1 MRTALVGMI
10 HDAAAFG
17 VLTDDPH
24 AEGGEDG
31 EECEDEDG
39 SHESD
44 SIRVFG
50 SRLIWKLFLFQSGFS
65 PSKFRINSASCFNFT
80 GLLI

>member
-10 HDAAAFG
+10 HDAATFG

-24 AEGGEDG
+24 AKGGEDG

-39 SHESD
+39 GHGDLCLSRTQKFITIEVNHMG
-44 SIRVFG
+44 RHFCNPNFG
-50 SRLIWKLFLFQSGFS
+50 FPGNI
-65 PSKFRINSASCFNFT
+65 I
-80 GLLI
+80 

>member
-1 MRTALVGMI
+1 MGTALVGMI

-24 AEGGEDG
+24 ADGGEDG

-39 SHESD
+39 SH
-44 SIRVFG
+44 G
-50 SRLIWKLFLFQSGFS
+50 KFLFIAD
-65 PSKFRINSASCFNFT
+65 PKIYPH
-80 GLLI
+80 